1 MRRVGTYLIFLAVGL
16 ALASGDE
23 VNEPSD
29 EVRRLLS
36 KRNGFGGARR
46 LKTSRT
52 SKTQTKKM
60 NNKKASSEDSTDS
73 TCMFTG
79 SNGTNM
85 TVEMET
91 SSNNDQ
97 CLCCINDEC
106 GTQEE
111 CEAALFVF
119 LAIFGGCCGICIL
132 MIICSIR
139 HAAKRKPAQAGVR
152 MQTMQP
158 QPVITPVYGQP
169 PGIVSQ
175 QSPAVYHKEVQQ
187 AAVVYGQAQQPY
199 GMMAMGTQP
208 GAVTMQQANQTY
220 QMGMQP
226 VMMMQQPQSFGQQQ
240 PQPYQMGTQPGIM
253 QQQPQS
259 FSHAG
264 VGQLQPNPV
273 VAQALAPAAVQ
284 VQVQAQAQPRQQTST
299 MTTLT
304 VPKGYGPG
312 KILKV
317 NVEGKQ
323 VKVKIPEGKLPG
335 MQFRVNLK
343 AAAALS

>member
-1 MRRVGTYLIFLAVGL
+1 MRRVGIYLIFLAVGL

-52 SKTQTKKM
+52 SKTRTKKM

-119 LAIFGGCCGICIL
+119 LAIFGGCCGMCIL

-139 HAAKRKPAQAGVR
+139 HAAKRKPAQAG
-152 MQTMQP
+152 
-158 QPVITPVYGQP
+158 
-169 PGIVSQ
+169 
-175 QSPAVYHKEVQQ
+175 A
-187 AAVVYGQAQQPY
+187 
-199 GMMAMGTQP
+199 
-208 GAVTMQQANQTY
+208 
-220 QMGMQP
+220 
-226 VMMMQQPQSFGQQQ
+226 
-240 PQPYQMGTQPGIM
+240 
-253 QQQPQS
+253 
-259 FSHAG
+259 
-264 VGQLQPNPV
+264 
-273 VAQALAPAAVQ
+273 
-284 VQVQAQAQPRQQTST
+284 
-299 MTTLT
+299 
-304 VPKGYGPG
+304 
-312 KILKV
+312 
-317 NVEGKQ
+317 
-323 VKVKIPEGKLPG
+323 
-335 MQFRVNLK
+335 
-343 AAAALS
+343 